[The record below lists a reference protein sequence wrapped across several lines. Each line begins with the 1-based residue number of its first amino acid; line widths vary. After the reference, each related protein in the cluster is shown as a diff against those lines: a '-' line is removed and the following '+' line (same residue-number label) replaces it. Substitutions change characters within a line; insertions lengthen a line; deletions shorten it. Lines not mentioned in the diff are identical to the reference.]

1 MAASAR
7 GTIVKIDTNTGAIK
21 GEYYSAPNGRGRN
34 PSRTTV
40 DKNGNVWTGNRDEA
54 SGNSGSVV
62 HVGLEENGE
71 CEDRND
77 NGIIDTSSGLGD
89 ILTWINSGG
98 ADNNGGVSTA
108 ADECVIGYVRV
119 RGHNV
124 RHVSVD
130 SNNNVWVGGYSD
142 HQFDLIDGE
151 TQQIIAS
158 ANPECGGY
166 GGLVDPNGVL
176 WSVNRYGGY
185 HLLRYD
191 AKNTITTSDD
201 EYRCIPVHDVYGL
214 AFDQEKD
221 IWTTTPYG
229 DAVYV
234 LDNDGNITNYHNT
247 QGGSGDT
254 GMAISIATDNNV
266 WIANRWGASISRL
279 DQAGNV
285 VAVIPVGAEPTG
297 VAVDGNGK
305 VWAANKNSNSVS
317 RIDPS
322 TNAVDLVVDLGAG
335 AGPYNYS
342 DMTGSTLT
350 GAPDKGSWSVVYDN
364 GYDQYKYGQVVWNST
379 VPGDGILK
387 VSISS
392 SQDGVNF
399 SATQIIESGKP
410 LNIATGR
417 YLKVDVS
424 FVRSSDGD
432 SPVLYDLSIVG
443 DSSAC
448 NTTNGCNNDL
458 PVADAGQDQHI
469 FVNDAFQLDGSSS
482 NDPDQDP
489 ISYQWSLVAKPE
501 NSTASLDNGTSPQPS
516 TVADARGLYIYQLK
530 VDDGKQTSLGD
541 MVSVTVA
548 QSVTVPDL
556 AGLNQTEAE
565 EAVTSVELG
574 IGMTTL
580 ADSESVPKGQVV
592 SQVPVAGTIVPVETS
607 VNIVISRGAKP
618 NITSTPPLQAWVSAE
633 YTYDADATDPDGTVV
648 T

>member
-1 MAASAR
+1 M
-7 GTIVKIDTNTGAIK
+7 
-21 GEYYSAPNGRGRN
+21 
-34 PSRTTV
+34 
-40 DKNGNVWTGNRDEA
+40 
-54 SGNSGSVV
+54 
-62 HVGLEENGE
+62 
-71 CEDRND
+71 
-77 NGIIDTSSGLGD
+77 
-89 ILTWINSGG
+89 
-98 ADNNGGVSTA
+98 
-108 ADECVIGYVRV
+108 
-119 RGHNV
+119 
-124 RHVSVD
+124 
-130 SNNNVWVGGYSD
+130 
-142 HQFDLIDGE
+142 
-151 TQQIIAS
+151 
-158 ANPECGGY
+158 
-166 GGLVDPNGVL
+166 
-176 WSVNRYGGY
+176 
-185 HLLRYD
+185 LRYD

-410 LNIATGR
+410 LNISYR
-417 YLKVDVS
+417 
-424 FVRSSDGD
+424 
-432 SPVLYDLSIVG
+432 PLS
-443 DSSAC
+443 
-448 NTTNGCNNDL
+448 
-458 PVADAGQDQHI
+458 
-469 FVNDAFQLDGSSS
+469 
-482 NDPDQDP
+482 
-489 ISYQWSLVAKPE
+489 
-501 NSTASLDNGTSPQPS
+501 
-516 TVADARGLYIYQLK
+516 
-530 VDDGKQTSLGD
+530 
-541 MVSVTVA
+541 
-548 QSVTVPDL
+548 
-556 AGLNQTEAE
+556 
-565 EAVTSVELG
+565 
-574 IGMTTL
+574 
-580 ADSESVPKGQVV
+580 
-592 SQVPVAGTIVPVETS
+592 
-607 VNIVISRGAKP
+607 
-618 NITSTPPLQAWVSAE
+618 
-633 YTYDADATDPDGTVV
+633 
-648 T
+648 